1 MCQHGLRKGAQVVG
15 QLVDCLHERKRSGAA
30 VVSPFALQSALRANG
45 EIPHDHLYRL
55 VRADINQRRNG
66 RAHPF
71 LLCAVSIAIPLKCY
85 GT

>member
-1 MCQHGLRKGAQVVG
+1 VVG

-66 RAHPF
+66 RAILSCSAPSLLPF
-71 LLCAVSIAIPLKCY
+71 RLNATGRSFI
-85 GT
+85 